1 MKLFL
6 ARHGHALAD
15 TENPRRPLSPRG
27 RKMTLQ
33 VAAFLRRSGALAAVH
48 SVWHSPLPRARET
61 AELLVRE
68 LALGAP
74 LAATEGLLPE
84 DDPAVIADRLERTEE
99 TVLIVGHEP
108 HLSALATLLVR
119 GKEQPVGFDV
129 KKSAVLALETSGARH
144 RRSRRTRWHLCWHLS
159 PELLRPPDARINPG
173 AAGIRR

>member
-27 RKMTLQ
+27 RKTTRQ
-33 VAAFLRRSGALAAVH
+33 VAAFLRHSGALAAVR

-68 LALGAP
+68 LALEAP
-74 LAATEGLLPE
+74 LVATEGLLPE
-84 DDPAVIADRLERTEE
+84 DDPAVIADRLERTQE

-119 GKEQPVGFDV
+119 GKEQPVGFEV

-144 RRSRRTRWHLCWHLS
+144 RRSRRARWHLCWHLS
-159 PELLRPPDARINPG
+159 PELLRPPGART
-173 AAGIRR
+173 